1 MNQQQASQEK
11 GQALVLLVLGFVVL
25 LGFTALAVDGGM
37 VYSNRRHAQNA
48 SDASSLAGGGVAAL
62 YLENHYVDYE
72 NWNCTNTNDPI
83 YNKIVNAEQ
92 VGRDAAVSRAGS
104 NDYSVDENIS
114 DQNGVAS
121 KCGEEDTGLWID
133 KYLDI
138 TTTITADTDTAF
150 AHFVYRGP
158 LRNTVTATTRVRPR
172 SPLAFGNAV
181 VALRTDCPN
190 SNTGGVHVDGNST
203 INVNGG
209 GILSNA
215 CVVVGGTVDID
226 VNGGAIG
233 CVGEGCYTT
242 NGSPSVDPPTPVIG
256 SAPLPSSVYRIPPP
270 DCASLRDRGNHA
282 GGGTINPG
290 RYGRIRVNSAS
301 DYLVLRSGLYC
312 LSEDFTINGGSL
324 RVEEG
329 GGVTIYMINDDFY
342 VGGSVEVVLV
352 APPLPEIAVC
362 LNNTCP
368 PAIPGVLIF
377 MAEGNTGTVSL
388 LGSSG
393 SNYTGTVYAPSGTI
407 EAGGGS
413 LETINAQLIGDT
425 VFLHGNTQV
434 VVNYE
439 NIINYRPPA
448 SLELYK

>member
-1 MNQQQASQEK
+1 MNEQSSHER
-11 GQALVLLVLGFVVL
+11 GQVLVLLVLGFVVL

-48 SDASSLAGGGVAAL
+48 SDAASLAGGGVAAL

-72 NWNCTNTNDPI
+72 NWNCTNPNDPI
-83 YNKIVNAEQ
+83 YAKIANAEAT
-92 VGRDAAVSRAGS
+92 GREAAISRAGS
-104 NDYSVDENIS
+104 NDYVVDENIS

-121 KCGEEDTGLWID
+121 NCGQEDAGLWID
-133 KYLDI
+133 KFLDI

-150 AHFVYRGP
+150 AHFIYNGP
-158 LRNTVTATTRVRPR
+158 LRNTVTAVTRVRPR

-190 SNTGGVHVDGNST
+190 SNTCGVHVDGNST

-209 GILSNA
+209 GVLSNA
-215 CVVVGGTVDID
+215 CVVVGGSVDID
-226 VNGGAIG
+226 INGGAIG
-233 CVGEGCYTT
+233 CVGDGCYTT
-242 NGSPSVDPPTPVIG
+242 NGSPTVDPPTPVIG
-256 SAPLPSSVYRIPPP
+256 NTPLPSSSYFIPEPNC
-270 DCASLRDRGNHA
+270 DLVQARGSH

-290 RYGRIRVNSAS
+290 RYSSIRLNSAN
-301 DYLVLRSGLYC
+301 DELVLRSGLYC

-324 RVEEG
+324 HTEDG
-329 GGVTIYMINDDFY
+329 GGVTIFLTEGDFF
-342 VGGSVEVVLV
+342 VGGSVEVLLS
-352 APPLPEIAVC
+352 APPLPEVAPFR
-362 LNNTCP
+362 NNTCP

-377 MAEGNTGTVSL
+377 LAEGNTSDVSL
-388 LGSSG
+388 LGASG
-393 SNYTGTVYAPSGTI
+393 SNYIGTVYAPSGTI

-425 VFLHGNTQV
+425 VFLHGNTEV

-448 SLELYK
+448 NLELYR